1 MSIIGRYIFRQTALA
16 LAMILITLTLIMWMT
31 MALRQLTLMT
41 SQGQTFITFLKMTM
55 LAMPNMIAIVAPVA
69 LLIAALHTL
78 NRLSGDSE
86 LIIIS
91 ASGATAWHV
100 ARPYLALAAVV
111 ASFVMI
117 TNAYITP
124 HSMRI
129 LRDYT
134 IKVRT
139 DFIGQLLQPGKF
151 IRVENGLTVH
161 IAERAFNDDLLG
173 LMIHDERDKDQI
185 VTYFAEQARFI
196 KEGDNASKLEMRTG
210 QIHYTNGQR
219 SNMRIVTFPSSTFDL
234 TEFGPREGA
243 HDYKPRERLMSE
255 LLNPNTD
262 DKYYQRFQGKFRSE
276 LHDRLSNPLYSF
288 LFMLIVIVHLG
299 YPRTTRDNRMLSV
312 AAAFGVCAALRV
324 AGLAGVNMIAKNSM
338 AIFLV
343 WGIPVGGIIIAAL
356 MVHYQIRPLSLP
368 SLSWLRWGRAKTA

>member
-31 MALRQLTLMT
+31 LALRQLSLMT
-41 SQGQTFITFLKMTM
+41 SQGQSFLIFLKMTM

-117 TNAYITP
+117 TNAYIAP
-124 HSMRI
+124 HSMRL

-196 KEGDNASKLEMRTG
+196 KDGDNASKLEMRTG

-262 DKYYQRFQGKFRSE
+262 DKYYQRYQGKFRAE

-288 LFMLIVIVHLG
+288 LFMLIVMVHLG

-312 AAAFGVCAALRV
+312 AAAFGACAALRV
-324 AGLAGVNMIAKNSM
+324 VGLAGVNMIAKNSM

-368 SLSWLRWGRAKTA
+368 SLSWFRWGRAKTA

>member
-1 MSIIGRYIFRQTALA
+1 L
-16 LAMILITLTLIMWMT
+16 
-31 MALRQLTLMT
+31 
-41 SQGQTFITFLKMTM
+41 
-55 LAMPNMIAIVAPVA
+55 
-69 LLIAALHTL
+69 
-78 NRLSGDSE
+78 
-86 LIIIS
+86 S
-91 ASGATAWHV
+91 ASGATAWRV
-100 ARPYLALAAVV
+100 ARPYLALAGVV
-111 ASFVMI
+111 ATFVMA

-129 LRDYT
+129 LREYT

-139 DFIGQLLQPGKF
+139 DLIGQLLQPGKF
-151 IRVENGLTVH
+151 VSAEDGLTVH
-161 IAERAFNDDLLG
+161 IAERAANDDLLG
-173 LMIHDERDKDQI
+173 LMIHDERDKDQT
-185 VTYFAEQARFI
+185 VTYLAEHARFR
-196 KEGDNASKLEMRTG
+196 KEGENASKLDMHNG
-210 QIHYTNGQR
+210 QIHYTNSQKN
-219 SNMRIVTFPSSTFDL
+219 NMRIVTFPSSTFDL

-255 LLNPNTD
+255 LWNPNPN
-262 DKYYQRFQGKFRSE
+262 DKYYKLQQGKFRSE

-288 LFMLIVIVHLG
+288 LFMLIAIVHLG

-324 AGLAGVNMIAKNSM
+324 IGLAGVNMIAKNSM

-368 SLSWLRWGRAKTA
+368 SLPWLRWGRYKTA

>member
-16 LAMILITLTLIMWMT
+16 LAMILITLTLIIWMT
-31 MALRQLTLMT
+31 MALRQLSLMT
-41 SQGQTFITFLKMTM
+41 SQGQSFFVFLQMTM

-78 NRLSGDSE
+78 NRISGDSE

-91 ASGATAWHV
+91 ASGATAWRV
-100 ARPYLALAAVV
+100 ARPYLTLAAVV
-111 ASFVMI
+111 ASFVMVA
-117 TNAYITP
+117 NAYVTP

-129 LRDYT
+129 LREYM

-139 DFIGQLLQPGKF
+139 DLIGQLLQPGKF
-151 IRVENGLTVH
+151 TSAENGLTVH
-161 IAERAFNDDLLG
+161 IAERAVNGDLLG
-173 LMIHDERDKDQI
+173 MVIHDERDKSQV
-185 VTYFAEQARFI
+185 VTYLAEHARFR
-196 KEGDNASKLEMRTG
+196 KEGENASKLDMHNG
-210 QIHYTNGQR
+210 QIHYAT
-219 SNMRIVTFPSSTFDL
+219 SNKNDMRIVTFPKFTFDL
-234 TEFGPREGA
+234 TDFGPKEKA

-255 LLNPNTD
+255 LLVPDPD
-262 DKYYQRFQGKFRSE
+262 DKYYMQNKGKFRSE

-312 AAAFGVCAALRV
+312 AAAFGACAALRV
-324 AGLAGVNMIAKNSM
+324 IGLAGVNMMAKNPM
-338 AIFLV
+338 AAILV
-343 WGIPVGGIIIAAL
+343 WGIPVGGIIITGL

-368 SLSWLRWGRAKTA
+368 SLSWFRWGRAKAA